1 MLPFSG
7 AANVDR
13 RINNDSQAERQR
25 AFRTVWPLTDVHYPK
40 CCTAAL
46 DCSSAADVAVSP
58 LLLLLLLQF
67 NKFQLV
73 YGQMALRQHT
83 LCGLASVADTTAAV
97 HGRQLSVQDATAPA
111 TDAAAAVAIV
121 DVADAEPEIASFTSY
136 FALPV
141 QSTTSAKV
149 LHSPLV
155 CLFL

>member
-1 MLPFSG
+1 MAL
-7 AANVDR
+7 DR
-13 RINNDSQAERQR
+13 RTLS
-25 AFRTVWPLTDVHYPK
+25 K

-46 DCSSAADVAVSP
+46 DCSSAADVAVAAP
-58 LLLLLLLQF
+58 LLLLLLLLQF

-111 TDAAAAVAIV
+111 TDATAAVALAVAVAVAIVDV